1 MMRRWRTLG
10 LVAALLGGLG
20 TAVAAERKVDAVYD
34 IYLGGIWLADMR
46 IEAEIGRIGYRARAN
61 LKTKG
66 LVKAFYKAGFSAQTT
81 GKARGIGL
89 IPDRFAADS
98 YDSRKRQAVE
108 IIYGFGTPTRLVA
121 DPPFK
126 PKPWEVDPLAQT
138 GAADPLTAAL
148 SALAPEPGVAP
159 CGRKVAVFDGRKRY
173 AVKLGKPEARRGM
186 LKCEAEYRR
195 VAGFKPKQMKKPG
208 FPFALWFR
216 ENGDGGYEFLRAMG
230 ETPLGTAVIRLR
242 VAR

>member
-1 MMRRWRTLG
+1 MMRIGRTLC
-10 LVAALLGGLG
+10 LIAVFLAALGP
-20 TAVAAERKVDAVYD
+20 AAAAERKVDAIYD
-34 IYLGGIWLADMR
+34 IYLGGVWLADMH
-46 IEAEIGRIGYRARAN
+46 IEADIGRIGYRAKAN

-108 IIYGFGTPTRLVA
+108 IVYGFGKPTRLVA
-121 DPPFK
+121 NPPFK
-126 PKPWEVDPLAQT
+126 PKPWEIDPLKQT

-148 SALAPEPGVAP
+148 SALAPEPGVTP
-159 CGRKVAVFDGRKRY
+159 CGRNVAVFDGRKRY
-173 AVKLGKPEARRGM
+173 AVKLGKPQPRRGM
-186 LKCEAEYRR
+186 VKCEAEYRR

-216 ENGDGGYEFLRAMG
+216 ENGKGYEFLRAKG

-242 VAR
+242 VAH